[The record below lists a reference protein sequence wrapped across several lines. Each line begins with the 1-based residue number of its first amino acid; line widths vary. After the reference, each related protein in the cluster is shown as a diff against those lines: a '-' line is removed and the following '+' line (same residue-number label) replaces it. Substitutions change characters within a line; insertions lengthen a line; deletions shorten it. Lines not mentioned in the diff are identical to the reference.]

1 MNEED
6 QGIVEAEIIEAGD
19 KEEEKIIELHHR
31 FPGTEK
37 GRETVEHEIGM
48 LYGGLFDEIL
58 ELMED
63 EEYRPQL
70 ETLFGEKA
78 WERFYELRDVFY
90 TESMTPA
97 EWKKSPERKELYEMV
112 LRVYRDP
119 TLRDHIRLFQPEH

>member
-1 MNEED
+1 MSEE
-6 QGIVEAEIIEAGD
+6 EKEIIDAGD
-19 KEEEKIIELHHR
+19 EEEEKISELHHR

-63 EEYRPQL
+63 EEYEPQL
-70 ETLFGEKA
+70 RALFGEESWK
-78 WERFYELRDVFY
+78 RFYELRDTY
-90 TESMTPA
+90 YQKSMTPA
-97 EWKKSPERKELYEMV
+97 EWKKSEERKELYEMV

-119 TLRDHIRLFQPEH
+119 ALRAHIRSSQSEH